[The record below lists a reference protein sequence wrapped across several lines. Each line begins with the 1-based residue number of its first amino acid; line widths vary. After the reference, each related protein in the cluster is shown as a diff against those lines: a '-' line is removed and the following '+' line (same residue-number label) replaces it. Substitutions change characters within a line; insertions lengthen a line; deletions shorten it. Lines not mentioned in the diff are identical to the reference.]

1 MKKRVFAFTFC
12 LFPLL
17 GFSYELN
24 FSKSFSKIINPDIL
38 SINVSINIEKKDE
51 SKVNIE
57 VEKFNNFIKRNKEMI
72 KNGSFTLSPKY
83 KYYDKKQE
91 FVGYVGNLRYS
102 AESRDAKE
110 INSFIN
116 ELIALKESIKSEDV
130 NINISNVS
138 WKSSEQLQSKSYD
151 DLRLETINWI
161 ENYTNSLSAQVSK
174 RCEVSKINIPEIANG
189 NLPFM
194 MAQANL
200 VMAKRDMD
208 VVPVNSEQN
217 ITIISNFVL
226 DCK

>member
-38 SINVSINIEKKDE
+38 SINVSVNIEKKDE

-57 VEKFNNFIKRNKEMI
+57 VEKFNNFMKRNKEMI

-102 AESRDAKE
+102 AESKDAKE

-161 ENYTNSLSAQVSK
+161 ENYANSLSAQVSK

-189 NLPFM
+189 NPPFM
-194 MAQANL
+194 MAQAI
-200 VMAKRDMD
+200 
-208 VVPVNSEQN
+208 PGTTS
-217 ITIISNFVL
+217 ISPLQMRRTFPMR
-226 DCK
+226 